1 MTNYFESNS
10 QNILWY
16 TSTYKINVESGIRF
30 MKTNIQLLQSFPF
43 FSHLSEKELEE
54 IEQITVTRKIQKKE
68 RIFLEGSKNEAVY
81 FIKKGI
87 VKAFKTD
94 ENGNEH
100 IISLLKEGEMFP
112 HTGFFIHDY
121 YPATTEAVIDT
132 LLIAVPTESFE
143 ALMMKSPTIA
153 VKVIR
158 SMSEKL
164 KELQE
169 KLQSFTGKDT
179 HERIVGFLRKL
190 ANDYGKIQDGA
201 IFIPLPM
208 TNQEFANHIGTTRE
222 TVNRVINQ
230 LKKEGILEQIKS
242 GYIIKNIE
250 ALKKWTH

>member
-1 MTNYFESNS
+1 
-10 QNILWY
+10 
-16 TSTYKINVESGIRF
+16 
-30 MKTNIQLLQSFPF
+30 MKTNIELLQTFPF

-54 IEQITVTRKIQKKE
+54 IEQIIVTKKFKKKE
-68 RIFLEGSKNEAVY
+68 RIFLEGSKKEAVY

-143 ALMMKSPTIA
+143 ALMIKSPTIA

-158 SMSEKL
+158 SISEKL

-169 KLQSFTGKDT
+169 KLQSITGKDT
-179 HERIVGFLRKL
+179 HERIVGFFIKL
-190 ANDYGKIQDGA
+190 VNDYGKKEDEVIY
-201 IFIPLPM
+201 IPLPM

>member
-1 MTNYFESNS
+1 
-10 QNILWY
+10 
-16 TSTYKINVESGIRF
+16 
-30 MKTNIQLLQSFPF
+30 MKTNIELLQTFPF

-54 IEQITVTRKIQKKE
+54 IEQIIVTKKFKKKE
-68 RIFLEGSKNEAVY
+68 RIFLEGSKKEAVY

-100 IISLLKEGEMFP
+100 IISLLIEGEMFP

-121 YPATTEAVIDT
+121 YPETTEAVIDT

-169 KLQSFTGKDT
+169 KLQSITGKDT
-179 HERIVGFLRKL
+179 HERIVGFFIKL
-190 ANDYGKIQDGA
+190 ANDYGKKEDEVIY
-201 IFIPLPM
+201 IPLPM

-230 LKKEGILEQIKS
+230 LKKEGILDQIKT
-242 GYIIKNIE
+242 GYMIKDLE
-250 ALKKWTH
+250 GLKHWTHKH

>member
-1 MTNYFESNS
+1 
-10 QNILWY
+10 
-16 TSTYKINVESGIRF
+16 
-30 MKTNIQLLQSFPF
+30 MKTNIELLQTFPF

-54 IEQITVTRKIQKKE
+54 IEQIIVTKKFKKKE
-68 RIFLEGSKNEAVY
+68 RIFLEGSKKEAVY

-143 ALMMKSPTIA
+143 ALMIKSPSIA

-158 SMSEKL
+158 SISEKL

-169 KLQSFTGKDT
+169 KLQSITGKDT
-179 HERIVGFLRKL
+179 HERIVGFFIKL
-190 ANDYGKIQDGA
+190 VNDYGKKEDEVIY
-201 IFIPLPM
+201 IPLPM